1 VPAIRSI
8 DPRAR
13 ETLLHELRA
22 LAAQLRTELGVEAV
36 YLFGSLARGDQHE
49 GSDIDLLVVTDAP
62 GRVFAIVGEIL
73 RRTELPVEPLVLRPE
88 TLQRRLREGHPLL
101 SRVMG
106 EAIRLD
112 GEPVARSVF
121 PIAPA

>member
-1 VPAIRSI
+1 
-8 DPRAR
+8 
-13 ETLLHELRA
+13 
-22 LAAQLRTELGVEAV
+22 
-36 YLFGSLARGDQHE
+36 
-49 GSDIDLLVVTDAP
+49 VVTDAP